1 MAYKRLNVGSVC
13 YRKEDADLPAV
24 DPKTGE
30 KIFKRK
36 HLKISGDM
44 SFKKGDYLN
53 LETKA
58 EQLKNLNEA
67 AASGKI
73 SEANAE
79 KARKRIE
86 KIPDFVLF
94 EVYQLSKT

>member
-1 MAYKRLNVGSVC
+1 MAYKRINVGSVC
-13 YRKEDADLPAV
+13 YRKEDMDLPLV

-30 KIFKRK
+30 KNHKRK
-36 HLKISGDM
+36 HLKISNDL

-67 AASGKI
+67 ASAGKI

-79 KARKRIE
+79 KARERIE
-86 KIPDFVLF
+86 KIPDFVIF